1 MSDAIPTT
9 SGTHYTAVHLG
20 PFSDLAQYGFFHPV
34 RKIPVK
40 GKQFLKE
47 ALGATATEVS
57 FTRLEPLQAVPFFH
71 SHKQNEDLFI
81 VVRGDGEMQI
91 DDDVIPVREGSAV
104 RVATA
109 GERCI
114 RNTSATE
121 PFVYVCIQAKTG
133 SLEQW
138 TFTDGVPTTRTAKWA
153 TPTG

>member
-1 MSDAIPTT
+1 MSDAIPTAH
-9 SGTHYTAVHLG
+9 GPNYTAAHLG
-20 PFSDLAQYGFFHPV
+20 AFDALGQYGFFHPRRQV
-34 RKIPVK
+34 QVT

-47 ALGATATEVS
+47 TLGTTGTEVS

-71 SHKQNEDLFI
+71 SHKQNEELFLI
-81 VVRGDGEMQI
+81 VRGEGEMQI

-121 PFVYVCIQAKTG
+121 SLVYVCVQAKTG

-138 TFTDGVPTTRTAKWA
+138 TFTDGVPATRTAKWA
-153 TPTG
+153 TG

>member
-1 MSDAIPTT
+1 MSDPIPTAR
-9 SGTHYTAVHLG
+9 GTNYTAAHVG
-20 PFSDLAQYGFFHPV
+20 PFDELGRYGFMHPV
-34 RKIPVK
+34 RQVPVK

-47 ALGATATEVS
+47 TLGTTATEVS
-57 FTRLEPLQAVPFFH
+57 FTRLEPGQAVPFFH
-71 SHKQNEDLFI
+71 SHKQNEELFL
-81 VVRGDGEMQI
+81 VVRGSGEMQV

-121 PFVYVCIQAKTG
+121 PMVYVCIQAKTG

-138 TFTDGVPTTRTAKWA
+138 TFTDGVPSTRTANWA
-153 TPTG
+153 AS